1 DILYNAL
8 IEPLSREL
16 FEYVQ
21 QIQPNEGLFRH
32 LTDRSNIRQMTG
44 TGLKPAYTE
53 SADPLAFDKLIELG
67 MKEEDENKILAL
79 KFFVKQTSQNKL

>member
-1 DILYNAL
+1 L

-21 QIQPNEGLFRH
+21 QIQPNENLFRY

-44 TGLKPAYTE
+44 SGLKPAYTE
-53 SADPLAFDKLIELG
+53 STDPLVRD
-67 MKEEDENKILAL
+67 
-79 KFFVKQTSQNKL
+79 VK